1 MLSPNQLA
9 RLIVRSYEQNLIIS
23 ELADATFE
31 VVYVCSKY
39 MYSTRTVHVSWLPS
53 ALTGQPATPKVPT
66 AKSSQRKQLARAAV
80 QPHPPCRL

>member
-39 MYSTRTVHVSWLPS
+39 MYSTRKR
-53 ALTGQPATPKVPT
+53 ALRGQPATPKVPT
-66 AKSSQRKQLARAAV
+66 AKSSQRKQLARGAV